1 MEGVEILNSYRAKNY
16 YVPIVAF
23 PQRGQSCKED

>member
-1 MEGVEILNSYRAKNY
+1 MKGVEILNSYRAKNY

-23 PQRGQSCKED
+23 PQRCQKGKED